1 VPTIGAEATLQS
13 MATDPS
19 KFYYLPQT
27 STLTTI
33 FQDIAADLGGTRLV
47 DDGYTGS

>member
-1 VPTIGAEATLQS
+1 
-13 MATDPS
+13 MASDPS
-19 KFYYLPQT
+19 KFYYLPAA

-47 DDGYTGS
+47 DDNYPGS